1 MGSPLTFPAYQ
12 ANIRASTI
20 GFIICSLLAHGLVFV
35 LSYNSSFLSGKNK
48 ESIPSSTISVLL
60 SPAAIKQPA
69 PVQANKPVQKKLPKK
84 LISTR
89 SSSRQVHQVI
99 EQKNKPDKRLPKP
112 TPVKQTKPV
121 QTPKLEASPQPSSS
135 HKPLLF
141 SEPKPLYNPKPRY
154 PNIAR
159 RRGIEGTVTFSIQV
173 ANNGAVNH
181 AFVTQSSGSS
191 LLDKAATKA
200 IKTWRFP
207 ASKFNALAPFKQKIV
222 FQLKN

>member
-1 MGSPLTFPAYQ
+1 MANTLIFPAYQ

-20 GFIICSLLAHGLVFV
+20 FFIICSLVAHGLVFV
-35 LSYNSSFLSGKNK
+35 LAYNSSFLNGKNK
-48 ESIPSSTISVLL
+48 ESLPTSSISVLL
-60 SPAAIKQPA
+60 SPAAIKQA
-69 PVQANKPVQKKLPKK
+69 PPVKPNKPIQKEPPKK
-84 LISTR
+84 VISTS

-99 EQKNKPDKRLPKP
+99 EQKNKPVKQRPTP
-112 TPVKQTKPV
+112 TPVKQKKPV
-121 QTPKLEASPQPSSS
+121 QTPKPEASPAPSSS

-141 SEPKPLYNPKPRY
+141 SEPKPLYNPKPKY

-159 RRGIEGTVTFSIQV
+159 RRGIEGTVIFSIQV
-173 ANNGAVNH
+173 ANNGLVNH

-191 LLDKAATKA
+191 ILDKAATKA

-207 ASKFNALAPFKQKIV
+207 ASKFNALAPFKQRIV